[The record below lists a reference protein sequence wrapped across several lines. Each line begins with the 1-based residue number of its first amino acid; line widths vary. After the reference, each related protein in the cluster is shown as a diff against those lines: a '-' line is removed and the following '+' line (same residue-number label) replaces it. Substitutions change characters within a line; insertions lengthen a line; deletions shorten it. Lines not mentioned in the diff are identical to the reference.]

1 MTQIFRLKLS
11 VFFSKPWLKIFR
23 QRSEWCALATNSK
36 REVES
41 KIYYSIRVRREVTFL
56 GEYFSV

>member
-1 MTQIFRLKLS
+1 MTQIFKLKLS
-11 VFFSKPWLKIFR
+11 VFFSKPWRKISY
-23 QRSEWCALATNSK
+23 QRSERCALATNSK
-36 REVES
+36 RDTES